1 MSSHKIARLGVL
13 LNFACMMFLLSHNAA
28 AVTGGDPN
36 FAGTHF
42 TGSGKCAECHNNLR
56 DTQGKDISIIT
67 AWKGSMMANSTRDPY
82 WKAKVASE
90 LKRAPQLASVIND
103 KCSRCHA
110 PMANETATR
119 DGGVKEILGSG
130 FLNPLNKYFNHA
142 MDGVSCTV
150 CHQIENDGNLGTSLG
165 NSGHYTIA
173 KRTNSVDR
181 PAYGQYADVLTGPM
195 RMKVKFTPQLGT
207 HTSTS
212 DMCGT
217 CHDLKTPFIDSTGKV
232 VSNSSTEHPE
242 QMPNTEWANSDYRT
256 GGSKQQNCQ
265 GCHMPKVA
273 GAVKIA
279 SKPGELTARQGFGTH
294 ELIGANT
301 VMLDI
306 LNKNRTALGVLD
318 TATDLTADI
327 TRTRNFLKTA
337 ATIEVVSASV
347 ASGVLQAQ
355 VRVTNKTGH
364 KLPTAYP
371 SRRAYI
377 HFVVKNSAGQVV
389 FESGRLNTNG
399 SIVGV
404 AVDSDPTT
412 YEPHYQT
419 ITAADQVQVYEP
431 IMADTDG
438 NVTHSLLRGS
448 RYLKDNRLT
457 PSGFNKL
464 TVPEDVAVKG
474 EAAQDADFNNGSD
487 TVIYQIPVASTTGL
501 TITAEL
507 NYQTLSYGH
516 LQDLFRDVSL
526 PEVSTFKT
534 MFDSRGI
541 LMENLATA
549 TRTAN

>member
-1 MSSHKIARLGVL
+1 
-13 LNFACMMFLLSHNAA
+13 MMFLFSHSVLAA
-28 AVTGGDPN
+28 SGDNPS
-36 FAGTHF
+36 FVGTHF
-42 TGSGKCAECHNNLR
+42 SGSGNCAECHNNLK
-56 DTQGKDISIIT
+56 DTTGKDISIIT

-82 WKAKVASE
+82 WRAKVASE
-90 LKRAPQLASVIND
+90 LKRAPQITSVLNER
-103 KCSRCHA
+103 CSRCHA
-110 PMANETATR
+110 PMANETAKR
-119 DGGVKEILGSG
+119 DGAAIEILGAG
-130 FLNPLNKYFNHA
+130 FLNPQNKYFNHA

-150 CHQIENDGNLGTSLG
+150 CHQIEDDGHLGTPVG

-173 KRTNSVDR
+173 TRANSVAR
-181 PAYGQYADVLTGPM
+181 PIYGQYADVLTDPM
-195 RMKVKFTPQLGT
+195 QHKVSFTPQLGA

-212 DMCGT
+212 EMCAT
-217 CHDLKTPFIDSTGKV
+217 CHDLKTPFIDSLGNV
-232 VSNSSTEHPE
+232 VSTPTTEHPE
-242 QMPNTEWANSDYRT
+242 QMPYTEWLNSDYRT
-256 GGSKQQNCQ
+256 GGSKQQSCQ

-279 SKPGELTARQGFGTH
+279 SKPGEVRTREGFAKH
-294 ELIGANT
+294 EMIGSNT
-301 VMLDI
+301 TMLDI
-306 LNKNRTALGVLD
+306 LDKNRTALGVLA
-318 TATDLTADI
+318 TSTDLAADI
-327 TRTRNFLKTA
+327 ARTRDFLKTA
-337 ATIEVVSASV
+337 ATIEVLSASV
-347 ASGVLQAQ
+347 ASGVLEAQ

-389 FESGRLNTNG
+389 FESGRLKTNG
-399 SIVGV
+399 SIDGV
-404 AVDSDPTT
+404 AVDSDSTT

-464 TVPEDVAVKG
+464 RVPGDVAVIG
-474 EAAQDADFNNGSD
+474 DAALDADFNNGAD
-487 TVIYQIPVASTTGL
+487 TVTYRVPVGSATGL
-501 TITAEL
+501 TITAEF

-516 LQDLFRDVSL
+516 VQDLLRDSSL
-526 PEVSTFKT
+526 PEVSAFKT

-549 TRTAN
+549 TRKVN